1 VLEDGAGLQQ
11 YRPLHSGIALHRE
24 FVACELTPEGFLK
37 FANLYGRLGCFQRA
51 ANVAAAPG
59 VSPRK
64 EAVEFFEDWHREAV
78 WMGEALRL
86 WEAVGAGDTDRL
98 AEVIRWESDSLVS
111 YFPPDEVLDRL
122 EATKEEWE
130 KGRRRYKGYD
140 LLRSGSRVRDPQ
152 AAIPKGNVLYPTLVF
167 VHDLINAC
175 LRHNIETILLWDQGP
190 KRSILQEV
198 PKNLFGVIALQF
210 AEEVHSQRRPHR
222 CQVCGRWFDLGRVP
236 ERSRRLTR
244 SDRETCSNS
253 CRTRAYRQRQA
264 TARQMFAEGKSP
276 REIAKALNCQ
286 LDAVKGW
293 VKSIQRGEE

>member
-1 VLEDGAGLQQ
+1 M
-11 YRPLHSGIALHRE
+11 ALHRE
-24 FVACELTPEGFLK
+24 FVACELTPEGFLR
-37 FANLYGRLGCFQRA
+37 FANRYGRLGRFQQEA
-51 ANVAAAPG
+51 DVAAAPG

-64 EAVEFFEDWHREAV
+64 ESVEFFEDWHREAV

-130 KGRRRYKGYD
+130 KRRRLYKGYD
-140 LLRSGSRVRDPQ
+140 LLRGGSRVRDPQ
-152 AAIPKGNVLYPTLVF
+152 AAIAKGNVLYPAVIF

-175 LRHNIETILLWDQGP
+175 LRDNIKTILLWDQGP
-190 KRSILQEV
+190 KRSLLQEV
-198 PKNLFGVIALQF
+198 PMNLFGVIALQF
-210 AEEVHSQRRPHR
+210 AEEVHSQRRPQR

-264 TARQMFAEGKSP
+264 TARQMFAEGKSA